1 MASAGEIP
9 WYEMLSL
16 RIAKVQ
22 SSAIVVALRKRSHWW
37 NFPERSVVRRTDSY
51 GSEILRHHPDR
62 SIVANLDLCRWI
74 MEGGPLKV

>member
-37 NFPERSVVRRTDSY
+37 NFPERSVVRRTDSLWERD
-51 GSEILRHHPDR
+51 SATHPDR